1 MRFILAGNPNV
12 GKSSLFNVLTRETV
26 HVGNWGGVTVSEHVH
41 KIHKTDYSLID
52 LPGTYSTCPNSE
64 DEGVVARTILNADY
78 NGIVNIL
85 DAKHLKRNLLLT
97 VQLLELGKPILICAN
112 MADELEKRGS
122 LLDVKR
128 LSDNLGVDVIK
139 TSAVGDKSLIR
150 DQITNKL
157 KEMKTNELVINYGI
171 DINRAIDEIQE
182 ILAIEHTHVSKRWIA
197 IQILEGNKDAIDS
210 ITPTTL
216 PKIEKVI
223 SETTKKVKLID
234 DETIEGLMFLKRLE
248 FIDKAL
254 KGVITRNHDH
264 KHSEEQMSKVDNILT
279 HPIIGT
285 FIFIGVLLLIFQ
297 LSFGDGVL
305 GLGGFLT
312 GLIETFLDTYVIDAL
327 ANISQ
332 SIGLYEDSFLYGL
345 VNEGIVSG
353 LTAILVFVPQVVILF
368 MLLAVLDGIGYTAR
382 VAVLFDSVL
391 SKVGLNGKSIVP
403 IISGFGCA
411 VPAVMATR
419 MMESKKER
427 ILTILTLSFISCGVS
442 VPVYALILGNFMEG
456 YAVSI
461 SLLLIYLL
469 GIIVV
474 LVSAKLFSLAMFTEE
489 SSCFVIEI
497 PPIRKPQ
504 LNYVI
509 HVGLN
514 QAREF
519 IKRVGTFMVIGMV
532 IVFVLTYFGPSG
544 VAKSNNDSFLYFI
557 GSGIAPIFKPLGFG
571 TWEASSAL
579 IMGFL
584 AKENVAATLMLLNAD
599 FGTTIN
605 SISFVIFMSLYI
617 PCLSTVAA
625 IKGETKSWKYT
636 SIAIGYPLVVAY
648 ITTFVFRVILLILL

>member
-12 GKSSLFNVLTRETV
+12 GKSSLFNILTRETV
-26 HVGNWGGVTVSEHVH
+26 HVGNWGGVTVSEHIH
-41 KIHKTDYSLID
+41 KIPKTDYSLID

-64 DEGVVARTILNADY
+64 DEGVVARTIMNADY

-85 DAKHLKRNLLLT
+85 DSKHLKRNLLLT
-97 VQLLELGKPILICAN
+97 IQLLELGKPTLICAN
-112 MADELEKRGS
+112 MADELEKKGNI
-122 LLDVKR
+122 LDIKR
-128 LSDNLGVDVIK
+128 LSENLGVDVVK
-139 TSAVGDKSLIR
+139 TTAVGDKTLIR

-157 KEMKTNELVINYGI
+157 KELKTNELVINYGI
-171 DINRAIDEIQE
+171 DINNAISEIQD
-182 ILAIEHTHVSKRWIA
+182 LLSMEHTHVSKRWIA
-197 IQILEGNKDAIDS
+197 IQILEGNKES
-210 ITPTTL
+210 ITSITSATL
-216 PKIEKVI
+216 AKIENVVNNTAKRI
-223 SETTKKVKLID
+223 KLLE
-234 DETIEGLMFLKRLE
+234 DETIEGFMFLKRLE
-248 FIDKAL
+248 FIDKVL
-254 KGVITRNHDH
+254 KGVITKNKNH
-264 KHSEEQMSKVDNILT
+264 KHNEEYLSKLDDLLI
-279 HPIIGT
+279 HPIKGT
-285 FIFIGVLLLIFQ
+285 LIFIGVLLLIFQ
-297 LSFGDGVL
+297 LSFGSGFL
-305 GLGGFLT
+305 GLGGLLT
-312 GLIETFLDTYVIDAL
+312 DFIESFLDNYVIEAL
-327 ANISQ
+327 A
-332 SIGLYEDSFLYGL
+332 SITESVGLSEGSFLYGL

-368 MLLAVLDGIGYTAR
+368 MLLAILDGIGYTAR

-391 SKVGLNGKSIVP
+391 SNVGLNGKSIVP

-456 YAVSI
+456 YAISL

-469 GIIVV
+469 GIAVV
-474 LVSAKLFSLAMFTEE
+474 LVSAKIFSLTMFTDE

-504 LNYVI
+504 VSYVI

-519 IKRVGTFMVIGMV
+519 IKRVGTFMVIGMM
-532 IVFVLTYFGPSG
+532 IVFVLTYFGPAG
-544 VAKSNNDSFLYFI
+544 VAETNDDSFLNLI

-584 AKENVAATLMLLNAD
+584 AKENVAATLLLLDAD
-599 FGTTIN
+599 FGTIVN

-636 SIAIGYPLVVAY
+636 AIAVGYPLIVAY
-648 ITTFVFRVILLILL
+648 IITLVFRFVLLLVL